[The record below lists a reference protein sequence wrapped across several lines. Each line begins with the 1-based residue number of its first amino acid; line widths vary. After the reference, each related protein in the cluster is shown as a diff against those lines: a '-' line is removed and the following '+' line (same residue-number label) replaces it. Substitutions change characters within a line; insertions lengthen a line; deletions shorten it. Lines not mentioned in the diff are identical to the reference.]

1 MPSILV
7 TCYAVFSGCLL
18 FSERK
23 WRRDLGKRK
32 GELRGVE
39 GGETVV
45 CNENKAK
52 GNKYYHTGKGEVSTF
67 ESVNFYPFLT

>member
-1 MPSILV
+1 MSVIFRKKME
-7 TCYAVFSGCLL
+7 AGSGEE
-18 FSERK
+18 ER
-23 WRRDLGKRK
+23 G
-32 GELRGVE
+32 GLRGVE

-67 ESVNFYPFLT
+67 KSVNFYPFLT